1 MGVFT
6 IIADNNPASP
16 AKRFADKSVDISTD
30 DVDFLENLCIQ
41 EGVDGVFTGFE
52 DFNIHIA
59 CELCS
64 RLGLNFYAT
73 KEQLKVVTNKI
84 VFKDTCR
91 KYDVPVIEQY
101 TLEEAIADGRYPYI
115 IKPADSYGSRG
126 ITICRNDKELE
137 TGYKKAVSIS
147 KTDTAIIERYID
159 YSYGTELF
167 YTVVSG
173 KIHLTVTAD
182 RYTVRKH
189 NSSSSCGGGF
199 PLAS

>member
-1 MGVFT
+1 MKKLLILGGFPQMIDIVMTAKQMGVFT

-16 AKRFADKSVDISTD
+16 AKRFADKSVDISTAN
-30 DVDFLENLCIQ
+30 VDFLENLCIQ

-126 ITICRNDKELE
+126 ITICRNDKEL
-137 TGYKKAVSIS
+137 KKRQF
-147 KTDTAIIERYID
+147 RYPKQ
-159 YSYGTELF
+159 TQRL
-167 YTVVSG
+167 
-173 KIHLTVTAD
+173 
-182 RYTVRKH
+182 
-189 NSSSSCGGGF
+189 
-199 PLAS
+199 